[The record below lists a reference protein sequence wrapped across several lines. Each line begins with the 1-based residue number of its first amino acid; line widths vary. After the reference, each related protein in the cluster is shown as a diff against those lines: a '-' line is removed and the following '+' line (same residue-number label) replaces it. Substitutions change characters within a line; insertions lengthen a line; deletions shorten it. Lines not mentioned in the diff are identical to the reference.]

1 MALVRFLVA
10 TAVWIALSVPAG
22 LSALDR
28 GADGN
33 FDQRRSMHFRLLQDV
48 DIDRAT
54 GRLGTRAFERAV
66 LQELELAY
74 EKVRRTLDL
83 RPRQDVNVVIYDPQ
97 VFEDS
102 FAHRFKFS
110 AVGFYDGNSRLI
122 HVRGNTRVDQALVRT
137 LHHEYFHAV
146 LDAVTTSSRVPAWLN
161 EGLSQWFENLA
172 VGKKSLSQA
181 EFNQLHQA
189 NRGNTWLPLQSLSGP
204 TLANLGAENARTAYL
219 QSYAMVDY
227 LMKTHGAW
235 RMRSFMRQIT
245 RGGNLERL
253 MRREFRVDL
262 EGLERE
268 VRAQFD

>member
-1 MALVRFLVA
+1 MPAAPFLVA
-10 TAVWIALSVPAG
+10 TVLWISLSVPG
-22 LSALDR
+22 SLSALDR

-33 FDQRRSMHFRLLQDV
+33 FDQRRSIHFRLLQDV

-54 GRLGTRAFERAV
+54 GPLGTRAFERAV
-66 LQELELAY
+66 LQELERAY

-83 RPRQDVNVVIYDPQ
+83 RPRQDINVVIYDPG
-97 VFEDS
+97 VFEES
-102 FAHRFKFS
+102 FGHRFQFS
-110 AVGFYDGNSRLI
+110 AVGFYDGSSRII

-172 VGKKSLSQA
+172 IGKKGLSLA
-181 EFNQLHQA
+181 EFNQMRQA
-189 NRGNTWLPLQSLSGP
+189 NQAGTWLPLERLSGP
-204 TLANLGAENARTAYL
+204 TLANLDGENARSAYL
-219 QSYAMVDY
+219 QSYAMVDH
-227 LMKTHGAW
+227 LLTTHGAW

-253 MRREFRVDL
+253 MQREFRVDL
-262 EGLERE
+262 EGFERD
-268 VRAQFD
+268 VRARFR